1 MKKYLKVL
9 NSFTFKVI
17 TIMNN
22 TLRTRLLTI
31 LFIFGLGVY
40 ALLPSIRY
48 QLLSDE
54 QKNNLSKDE
63 VAYFDSKSIKQG
75 LDLKGGI
82 YIVLEVDLPQLI
94 NSLAKNKDRKFDV
107 FLDELSNEYRNSSAD
122 FFTVFEQKA
131 LENDLK
137 LPRYFISYGKTKE
150 QIVEQLNIQSN
161 DSINR
166 IIEIIQNRVDQFG
179 VSEPTIQKQGNNRVV
194 VELAGIQDSERAR
207 ELLQS
212 TALLELMI
220 VKDIDSTNTIVRQI
234 DNLTTT
240 SSKKND
246 EIDQLFNSD
255 TESNNLGFSSLLI
268 AVGSDLAISSDN
280 LPALK
285 NILNQDNVK
294 QVLEATGS
302 LFLTGNSTETLIN
315 DFGEEEVVYLLY
327 HLVDNAELTG
337 GVIEDAQMRL
347 SQSGVTAGQATVQV
361 EMNNEGSREWA
372 RITGV
377 NINKRI
383 AIVLDKKVHMA
394 PVIRS
399 QIFGGATVIEGM
411 DSIQEAED
419 IAIVLRAGALP
430 VPVAIVDQRVVGPSL
445 GADSVS
451 AGTSSIMIGLLL
463 IIIFIVFY
471 YRASG
476 LIASFSLLWTLI
488 LLLGVLALLEA
499 TLTLPG
505 IAALIL
511 TVGMSVDANVI
522 IFERIKEELRNGKSV
537 RSAIDAGYE
546 RAITTIVDANL
557 TTGIAAAVLYQY
569 GSGPIKGFATVLF
582 WGIIVSMFTAIIV
595 TRFLFDFITS
605 RKNIEKLSI

>member
-1 MKKYLKVL
+1 
-9 NSFTFKVI
+9 
-17 TIMNN
+17 MNN
-22 TLRTRLLTI
+22 TLRTRLLSI
-31 LFIFGLGVY
+31 LFIFGLGIY

-48 QLLSDE
+48 QLLSDDA
-54 QKNNLSKDE
+54 KNNLSQDE
-63 VAYFDSKSIKQG
+63 LTYFESKSIKQG

-94 NSLAKNKDRKFDV
+94 NTLAKNKDKKFDK
-107 FLDELSNEYRNSSAD
+107 FLEELSKDYKNNSTD
-122 FFTVFEQKA
+122 FFTLFEEKA
-131 LENDLK
+131 LEKDLK
-137 LPRYFISYGKTKE
+137 LPKYFISYGKTKD
-150 QIVEQLNIQSN
+150 QIIEQLNLESA

-179 VSEPTIQKQGNNRVV
+179 VAEPTIQKQGNNRVI
-194 VELAGIQDSERAR
+194 VELAGVQDSERAR
-207 ELLQS
+207 DLLQS

-220 VKDIDSTNTIVRQI
+220 VKDIESTNTIVRQI
-234 DNLTTT
+234 DNLAAMNIEKT
-240 SSKKND
+240 ND
-246 EIDQLFNSD
+246 DVDQLFDTNNSD
-255 TESNNLGFSSLLI
+255 ENGLGFSSLLI
-268 AVGSDLAISSDN
+268 AVGSDLAISTSN
-280 LPALK
+280 LSKLQ

-294 QVLEATGS
+294 QVLDATGS
-302 LFLTGNSTETLIN
+302 LFLTGNSAITLIN
-315 DFGEEEVVYLLY
+315 DFGEEEEIYLLY

-347 SQSGVTAGQATVQV
+347 SQSGVSAGQATVQV
-361 EMNNEGSREWA
+361 EMSNEGSREWA
-372 RITGV
+372 RITGS

-399 QIFGGATVIEGM
+399 QIFGGGTVIEGM

-419 IAIVLRAGALP
+419 IAIVLRAGSLP
-430 VPVAIVDQRVVGPSL
+430 VPVTIQEERTVGASL

-451 AGTSSIMIGLLL
+451 KGTYSMLVGLFIVILF
-463 IIIFIVFY
+463 IIFY
-471 YRASG
+471 YKLSG
-476 LIASFSLLWTLI
+476 FIASFAVIWTLI
-488 LLLGVLALLEA
+488 LLLGVLALLGA

-505 IAALIL
+505 IAGLIL

-537 RSAIDAGYE
+537 RSAIDVGYE

-595 TRFLFDFITS
+595 TRFIFDYVTS
-605 RKNIEKLSI
+605 KRTIEELSI

>member
-1 MKKYLKVL
+1 
-9 NSFTFKVI
+9 
-17 TIMNN
+17 MNN
-22 TLRTRLLTI
+22 TLRTRLLSI

-48 QLLSDE
+48 QLLSDDA
-54 QKNNLSKDE
+54 KNNLSEDE
-63 VAYFDSKSIKQG
+63 LTYFESKSIKQG

-94 NSLAKNKDRKFDV
+94 NTLAKNKDKKFDT
-107 FLDELSNEYRNSSAD
+107 FLEELSEDYKNNSTD
-122 FFTVFEQKA
+122 FFTLFEEKA
-131 LENDLK
+131 LEKDLK
-137 LPRYFISYGKTKE
+137 LPRYFISYGKTKD
-150 QIVEQLNIQSN
+150 QIIEQLNLQSA

-179 VSEPTIQKQGNNRVV
+179 VAEPTIQKQGNNRVI
-194 VELAGIQDSERAR
+194 VELAGVQDSERAR
-207 ELLQS
+207 DLLQS

-220 VKDIDSTNTIVRQI
+220 VKDIESTNTIVRQI
-234 DNLTTT
+234 DNLAAMNIEKT
-240 SSKKND
+240 ND
-246 EIDQLFNSD
+246 DVDQLFDTNNSD
-255 TESNNLGFSSLLI
+255 ENSLGFSSLLI
-268 AVGSDLAISSDN
+268 AVGSDLAISTSN
-280 LPALK
+280 LSKLQ

-294 QVLEATGS
+294 QVLDATGS
-302 LFLTGNSTETLIN
+302 LFLSGNSAITLIN
-315 DFGEEEVVYLLY
+315 DFGEEEEVYLLY

-347 SQSGVTAGQATVQV
+347 SQSGVSAGQATVQV
-361 EMNNEGSREWA
+361 EMSNEGSREWA
-372 RITGV
+372 RITGS

-399 QIFGGATVIEGM
+399 QIFGGGTVIEGM

-419 IAIVLRAGALP
+419 IAIVLRAGSLP
-430 VPVAIVDQRVVGPSL
+430 VPVTIQEERTVGASL

-451 AGTSSIMIGLLL
+451 KGTYSMLVGLLIVIL
-463 IIIFIVFY
+463 FIIFY
-471 YRASG
+471 YKLSG
-476 LIASFSLLWTLI
+476 FIASFAVIWTLI
-488 LLLGVLALLEA
+488 LLLGILALLGA

-505 IAALIL
+505 IAGLIL

-595 TRFLFDFITS
+595 TRFIFDYVTS
-605 RKNIEKLSI
+605 KRTIEKLSI

>member
-1 MKKYLKVL
+1 
-9 NSFTFKVI
+9 
-17 TIMNN
+17 
-22 TLRTRLLTI
+22 
-31 LFIFGLGVY
+31 
-40 ALLPSIRY
+40 
-48 QLLSDE
+48 
-54 QKNNLSKDE
+54 
-63 VAYFDSKSIKQG
+63 
-75 LDLKGGI
+75 
-82 YIVLEVDLPQLI
+82 
-94 NSLAKNKDRKFDV
+94 
-107 FLDELSNEYRNSSAD
+107 
-122 FFTVFEQKA
+122 
-131 LENDLK
+131 
-137 LPRYFISYGKTKE
+137 
-150 QIVEQLNIQSN
+150 
-161 DSINR
+161 
-166 IIEIIQNRVDQFG
+166 
-179 VSEPTIQKQGNNRVV
+179 
-194 VELAGIQDSERAR
+194 LAGIQDSERAR

-220 VKDIDSTNTIVRQI
+220 VKDVESTNTIVRQI
-234 DNLTTT
+234 DNLTSTNIE
-240 SSKKND
+240 SDSDNV
-246 EIDQLFNSD
+246 DQLFNSD
-255 TESNNLGFSSLLI
+255 GSGNNDLGFSSLLI
-268 AVGSDLAISSDN
+268 AVGGNDLAISSEN

-285 NILNQDNVK
+285 NILNKDSVK
-294 QVLEATGS
+294 QVLDATGS
-302 LFLTGNSTETLIN
+302 LFLTGNSPETLIN
-315 DFGEEEVVYLLY
+315 DFGEEEEVYLLY

-347 SQSGVTAGQATVQV
+347 SQSGVSAGQATVQV
-361 EMNNEGSREWA
+361 EMNNEGSREWS

-383 AIVLDKKVHMA
+383 AIVLDRKVHMA

-399 QIFGGATVIEGM
+399 QIFGGGTVIEGM

-430 VPVAIVDQRVVGPSL
+430 VPVTIVDQRVVGPSL

-463 IIIFIVFY
+463 IVLFIVFY

-537 RSAIDAGYE
+537 RSAIDSGYE

-595 TRFLFDFITS
+595 TRFVFDFITS

>member
-1 MKKYLKVL
+1 
-9 NSFTFKVI
+9 
-17 TIMNN
+17 MNN
-22 TLRTRLLTI
+22 TLRTRLLLI
-31 LFIFGLGVY
+31 LFIFGLGIY
-40 ALLPSIRY
+40 ALFPSIKY
-48 QLLSDE
+48 QLLSDDA
-54 QKNNLSKDE
+54 KNNLSKDE
-63 VAYFDSKSIKQG
+63 LAYFESKSIKQG

-82 YIVLEVDLPQLI
+82 YIVLEVDLPQLV
-94 NSLAKNKDRKFDV
+94 NTLAKNKDKKFDR
-107 FLDELSNEYRNSSAD
+107 FLTELNQEYKNNSAD
-122 FFTVFEQKA
+122 FFTLFEQKA
-131 LENDLK
+131 LEQDLK
-137 LPRYFISYGKTKE
+137 LPRYFISYGKTKD
-150 QIVEQLNIQSN
+150 QIIEQLSLQST

-220 VKDIDSTNTIVRQI
+220 VKDVESTNTIVRQI
-234 DNLTTT
+234 DGLVSVNIEE
-240 SSKKND
+240 SKDNV
-246 EIDQLFNSD
+246 DQLFSAD
-255 TESNNLGFSSLLI
+255 TDEENNLGFSSLLI

-280 LPALK
+280 IPTLR
-285 NILNQDNVK
+285 NILNQENVQ
-294 QVLEATGS
+294 QVLDATGS
-302 LFLTGNSTETLIN
+302 LFLTSNSAVTLIN
-315 DFGEEEVVYLLY
+315 DFGEEEEVYLLY

-347 SQSGVTAGQATVQV
+347 SQSGVSAGQATVQV

-430 VPVAIVDQRVVGPSL
+430 VPVTIVDQRIVGPSL

-463 IIIFIVFY
+463 IVLFIIFY

-476 LIASFSLLWTLI
+476 FIASFSLMWTLI

-537 RSAIDAGYE
+537 RSAIDSGYE

-595 TRFLFDFITS
+595 TRFVFDFITS

>member
-1 MKKYLKVL
+1 
-9 NSFTFKVI
+9 
-17 TIMNN
+17 MNN
-22 TLRTRLLTI
+22 TLRTRLLSI
-31 LFIFGLGVY
+31 LFIFGLGIY

-48 QLLSDE
+48 QLLSDDA
-54 QKNNLSKDE
+54 KNNLSQDE
-63 VAYFDSKSIKQG
+63 LTYFESKSIKQG

-94 NSLAKNKDRKFDV
+94 NTLAKNKDKKFDK
-107 FLDELSNEYRNSSAD
+107 FLEELSKDYKNNSTD
-122 FFTVFEQKA
+122 FFTLFEEKA
-131 LENDLK
+131 LEKDLK
-137 LPRYFISYGKTKE
+137 LPKYFISYGKTKD
-150 QIVEQLNIQSN
+150 QIIEQLNLESA

-179 VSEPTIQKQGNNRVV
+179 VAEPTVQKQGNNRVI
-194 VELAGIQDSERAR
+194 VELAGVQDSERAR
-207 ELLQS
+207 DLLQS

-220 VKDIDSTNTIVRQI
+220 VKDIESTNTIVRQI
-234 DNLTTT
+234 DNLAAMNIEKT
-240 SSKKND
+240 ND
-246 EIDQLFNSD
+246 DVDQLFDTNNSD
-255 TESNNLGFSSLLI
+255 ENGLGFSSLLI
-268 AVGSDLAISSDN
+268 AVGSDLAISTSN
-280 LPALK
+280 LSKLQ

-294 QVLEATGS
+294 QVLDATGS
-302 LFLTGNSTETLIN
+302 LFLTGNSAITLIN
-315 DFGEEEVVYLLY
+315 DFGEEEEIYLLY

-347 SQSGVTAGQATVQV
+347 SQSGVSAGQATVQV
-361 EMNNEGSREWA
+361 EMSNEGSREWA
-372 RITGV
+372 RITGS

-399 QIFGGATVIEGM
+399 QIFGGGTVIEGM

-419 IAIVLRAGALP
+419 IAIVLRAGSLP
-430 VPVAIVDQRVVGPSL
+430 VPVTIQEERTVGASL

-451 AGTSSIMIGLLL
+451 KGTYSMLVGLFIVILF
-463 IIIFIVFY
+463 IIFY
-471 YRASG
+471 YKLSG
-476 LIASFSLLWTLI
+476 FIASFAVIWTLI
-488 LLLGVLALLEA
+488 LLLGVLALLGA

-505 IAALIL
+505 IAGLIL

-537 RSAIDAGYE
+537 RSAIDVGYE

-595 TRFLFDFITS
+595 TRFIFDYVTS
-605 RKNIEKLSI
+605 KRTIEELSI

>member
-1 MKKYLKVL
+1 
-9 NSFTFKVI
+9 
-17 TIMNN
+17 MNN
-22 TLRTRLLTI
+22 TLRTRLLSI
-31 LFIFGLGVY
+31 LFIFGLGIY
-40 ALLPSIRY
+40 ALFPSIKY
-48 QLLSDE
+48 QLLSDDA
-54 QKNNLSKDE
+54 KKNLSKDDL
-63 VAYFDSKSIKQG
+63 AYFESKSIKQG

-94 NSLAKNKDRKFDV
+94 NTLAKNKDKKFDR
-107 FLDELSNEYRNSSAD
+107 FLTELNQEYKNNSAD
-122 FFTVFEQKA
+122 FFPLFEQRA
-131 LENDLK
+131 SEQGLK
-137 LPRYFISYGKTKE
+137 LPRYFISYGKTKD
-150 QIVEQLNIQSN
+150 QIIEQLSLEST

-166 IIEIIQNRVDQFG
+166 IIEIIQNRIDQFG

-220 VKDIDSTNTIVRQI
+220 VKDKENTKTIARQI
-234 DNLTTT
+234 DSIISVNIEE
-240 SSKKND
+240 SKDN
-246 EIDQLFNSD
+246 IDQLFSAD
-255 TESNNLGFSSLLI
+255 TDKGNNLGFSSLFI
-268 AVGSDLAISSDN
+268 PVNNDDFAISSDN
-280 LPALK
+280 IPTLK
-285 NILNQDNVK
+285 NILNQEKVQ
-294 QVLEATGS
+294 QVLDATGS
-302 LFLTGNSTETLIN
+302 LFLTSNSPITRMD
-315 DFGEEEVVYLLY
+315 DFGSEEEVYLLY

-337 GVIEDAQMRL
+337 GVIEDAQWI
-347 SQSGVTAGQATVQV
+347 SSTSGMNIGQPVVQI
-361 EMNNEGSREWA
+361 EMDNQGSRDWA
-372 RITGV
+372 RITGM

-399 QIFGGATVIEGM
+399 QIFGGGTVIEGM
-411 DSIQEAED
+411 DSIQEAKD
-419 IAIVLRAGALP
+419 LAIVLRAGALP
-430 VPVAIVDQRVVGPSL
+430 VPVTIVDQRVVGPSL
-445 GADSVS
+445 GAESVS

-463 IIIFIVFY
+463 IVLFIIFY
-471 YRASG
+471 YRGSG
-476 LIASFSLLWTLI
+476 FIASFSLMWTLI

-537 RSAIDAGYE
+537 RSAIDSGYE

-582 WGIIVSMFTAIIV
+582 WGIIISMFTAIIV
-595 TRFLFDFITS
+595 TRFVFDFITS

>member
-1 MKKYLKVL
+1 
-9 NSFTFKVI
+9 
-17 TIMNN
+17 MNN
-22 TLRTRLLTI
+22 TLRTRLLSI
-31 LFIFGLGVY
+31 LFIFGLGIY
-40 ALLPSIRY
+40 ALFPSIKY
-48 QLLSDE
+48 QLLSDDA
-54 QKNNLSKDE
+54 KNNLSKDE
-63 VAYFDSKSIKQG
+63 LAYFESKSIKQG

-82 YIVLEVDLPQLI
+82 YIVLEVDLPQLV
-94 NSLAKNKDRKFDV
+94 NTLAKNKDKKFDR
-107 FLDELSNEYRNSSAD
+107 FLTELNQEYKNNSAD
-122 FFTVFEQKA
+122 FFTLFEQKA
-131 LENDLK
+131 SQQDLK
-137 LPRYFISYGKTKE
+137 LPRYFISYGKTKD
-150 QIVEQLNIQSN
+150 QIIEQLSLQST

-220 VKDIDSTNTIVRQI
+220 VKDVENTNTIVRQI
-234 DNLTTT
+234 DGIVSVNIEE
-240 SSKKND
+240 SKDNV
-246 EIDQLFNSD
+246 DQLFSAD
-255 TESNNLGFSSLLI
+255 TDEGNNLGFSSLLM

-280 LPALK
+280 IPTLK
-285 NILNQDNVK
+285 NILSQENVQ
-294 QVLEATGS
+294 QVLDATGS
-302 LFLTGNSTETLIN
+302 LFLTSNSPVTLIN
-315 DFGEEEVVYLLY
+315 DFGEEEEVYLLY

-347 SQSGVTAGQATVQV
+347 SQSGVSAGQATVQV

-377 NINKRI
+377 NVNKRI

-430 VPVAIVDQRVVGPSL
+430 VPVTIVDQRVVGPSL

-463 IIIFIVFY
+463 IVLFIIFY

-476 LIASFSLLWTLI
+476 FIASFSLMWTLI

-537 RSAIDAGYE
+537 RSAIDSGYE

-595 TRFLFDFITS
+595 TRFVFDFITS

>member
-1 MKKYLKVL
+1 
-9 NSFTFKVI
+9 
-17 TIMNN
+17 MNN
-22 TLRTRLLTI
+22 TLRTRLLSI
-31 LFIFGLGVY
+31 LFIFGLGIY
-40 ALLPSIRY
+40 ALFPSIKY
-48 QLLSDE
+48 QLLSDDA
-54 QKNNLSKDE
+54 KNNLSKDE
-63 VAYFDSKSIKQG
+63 LAYFESKSIKQG

-82 YIVLEVDLPQLI
+82 YIVLEVDLPQLV
-94 NSLAKNKDRKFDV
+94 NTLAKNKDKKFDR
-107 FLDELSNEYRNSSAD
+107 FLTELNQEYKNNSAD
-122 FFTVFEQKA
+122 FFTLFEQKA
-131 LENDLK
+131 LEQDLK
-137 LPRYFISYGKTKE
+137 LPRYFISYGKTKD
-150 QIVEQLNIQSN
+150 QIIEQLSLQST

-220 VKDIDSTNTIVRQI
+220 VKDVESTNTIVRQI
-234 DNLTTT
+234 DGLVSVNIEE
-240 SSKKND
+240 SKDNV
-246 EIDQLFNSD
+246 DQLFSAD
-255 TESNNLGFSSLLI
+255 TDEENNLGFSSLLI

-280 LPALK
+280 IPTLR
-285 NILNQDNVK
+285 NILNQENVQ
-294 QVLEATGS
+294 QVLDATGS
-302 LFLTGNSTETLIN
+302 LFLTSNSPVTLIN
-315 DFGEEEVVYLLY
+315 DFGEEEEVYLLY

-347 SQSGVTAGQATVQV
+347 SQSGVSAGQATVQV

-430 VPVAIVDQRVVGPSL
+430 VPVTIVDQRIVGPSL

-463 IIIFIVFY
+463 IVLFIIFY

-476 LIASFSLLWTLI
+476 FIASFSLMWTLI

-537 RSAIDAGYE
+537 RSAIDSGYE

-595 TRFLFDFITS
+595 TRFVFDFITS

>member
-1 MKKYLKVL
+1 
-9 NSFTFKVI
+9 
-17 TIMNN
+17 MNN
-22 TLRTRLLTI
+22 TLRTRLLSI
-31 LFIFGLGVY
+31 LFIFGLGIY

-48 QLLSDE
+48 QLLSDDA
-54 QKNNLSKDE
+54 KNNLSEDE
-63 VAYFDSKSIKQG
+63 LTYFESKSIKQG

-94 NSLAKNKDRKFDV
+94 NTLAKNKDKKFDK
-107 FLDELSNEYRNSSAD
+107 FLEELSEDYKNNSTD
-122 FFTVFEQKA
+122 FFTLFEKKA
-131 LENDLK
+131 LEKDLK
-137 LPRYFISYGKTKE
+137 LPRYFISYGKTKD
-150 QIVEQLNIQSN
+150 QIIEQLNLESA

-179 VSEPTIQKQGNNRVV
+179 VAEPTIQKQGNNRVI
-194 VELAGIQDSERAR
+194 VELAGVQDSERAR
-207 ELLQS
+207 DLLQS

-220 VKDIDSTNTIVRQI
+220 VKDIESTNTIVRQI
-234 DNLTTT
+234 DNLAAMNVEKT
-240 SSKKND
+240 ND
-246 EIDQLFNSD
+246 DVDQLFDTNNSD
-255 TESNNLGFSSLLI
+255 ENSLGFSSLLI
-268 AVGSDLAISSDN
+268 AVGSDLAISTSN
-280 LPALK
+280 LSKLQ

-294 QVLEATGS
+294 QVLDATGS
-302 LFLTGNSTETLIN
+302 LFLTSNSAITLIN
-315 DFGEEEVVYLLY
+315 DFGEEEEVYLLY

-347 SQSGVTAGQATVQV
+347 SQSGVSAGQATVQV
-361 EMNNEGSREWA
+361 EMSNEGSREWA
-372 RITGV
+372 RITGS

-399 QIFGGATVIEGM
+399 QIFGGGTVIEGM

-419 IAIVLRAGALP
+419 IAIVLRAGSLP
-430 VPVAIVDQRVVGPSL
+430 VPVTIQEERTVGASL

-451 AGTSSIMIGLLL
+451 KGTYSMLVGLLIVIL
-463 IIIFIVFY
+463 FIIFY
-471 YRASG
+471 YKLSG
-476 LIASFSLLWTLI
+476 FIASFAVIWTLI
-488 LLLGVLALLEA
+488 LLLGILALLGA

-505 IAALIL
+505 IAGLIL

-595 TRFLFDFITS
+595 TRFIFDYVTS
-605 RKNIEKLSI
+605 KRTIEKLSI

>member
-1 MKKYLKVL
+1 
-9 NSFTFKVI
+9 
-17 TIMNN
+17 MNN
-22 TLRTRLLTI
+22 TLRTRLLSI
-31 LFIFGLGVY
+31 LFIFGLGIY

-48 QLLSDE
+48 QLLSDDA
-54 QKNNLSKDE
+54 KNNLSKDE
-63 VAYFDSKSIKQG
+63 LAYFESKNIKQG

-82 YIVLEVDLPQLI
+82 YIVLEVDLPQLV
-94 NSLAKNKDRKFDV
+94 NTLAKNKDKNFDK
-107 FLDELSNEYRNSSAD
+107 FLDELSEEYKNSSTD
-122 FFTVFEQKA
+122 FFTLFEEKA
-131 LENDLK
+131 LEKDLK
-137 LPRYFISYGKTKE
+137 LPRYFISYGKTKD
-150 QIVEQLNIQSN
+150 QIIEQLNLQSA

-179 VSEPTIQKQGNNRVV
+179 VAEPTIQKQGNNRVI
-194 VELAGIQDSERAR
+194 VELAGVQDSERAR
-207 ELLQS
+207 DLLQS

-220 VKDIDSTNTIVRQI
+220 VKDIESTNTIVRQI
-234 DNLTTT
+234 DNLAAMNIEKT
-240 SSKKND
+240 ND
-246 EIDQLFNSD
+246 DVDQLFDTNNSD
-255 TESNNLGFSSLLI
+255 QNSLGFSSLLV
-268 AVGSDLAISSDN
+268 AVGSDLAISTSN
-280 LPALK
+280 LSKLQ

-294 QVLEATGS
+294 QVLDATGS
-302 LFLTGNSTETLIN
+302 LFLTGNSAITLIN
-315 DFGEEEVVYLLY
+315 DFGEEEEVYLLY

-347 SQSGVTAGQATVQV
+347 SQSGVSAGQATVQV
-361 EMNNEGSREWA
+361 EMSNEGSREWA
-372 RITGV
+372 RITGS

-399 QIFGGATVIEGM
+399 QIFGGGTVIEGM

-419 IAIVLRAGALP
+419 IAIVLRAGSLP
-430 VPVAIVDQRVVGPSL
+430 VPVTIQEERTVGASL

-451 AGTSSIMIGLLL
+451 KGTYSMLVGLLIVIL
-463 IIIFIVFY
+463 FIIFY
-471 YRASG
+471 YKLSG
-476 LIASFSLLWTLI
+476 FIASFAVIWTLI
-488 LLLGVLALLEA
+488 LLLGILALLGA

-505 IAALIL
+505 IAGLIL

-595 TRFLFDFITS
+595 TRFIFDYVTS
-605 RKNIEKLSI
+605 KRTIEKLSI

>member
-1 MKKYLKVL
+1 
-9 NSFTFKVI
+9 
-17 TIMNN
+17 MNN
-22 TLRTRLLTI
+22 TLRTRLLSI
-31 LFIFGLGVY
+31 LFIFGLGIY

-48 QLLSDE
+48 QLLSDDA
-54 QKNNLSKDE
+54 KNNLSQDE
-63 VAYFDSKSIKQG
+63 LTYFESKSIKQG

-94 NSLAKNKDRKFDV
+94 NTLAKNKDKKFDK
-107 FLDELSNEYRNSSAD
+107 FLEELSKDYKNNSTD
-122 FFTVFEQKA
+122 FFTLFEEKA
-131 LENDLK
+131 LEKDLK
-137 LPRYFISYGKTKE
+137 LPKYFISYGKTKD
-150 QIVEQLNIQSN
+150 QIIEQLNLESA

-179 VSEPTIQKQGNNRVV
+179 VAEPTVQKQGNNRVI
-194 VELAGIQDSERAR
+194 VELAGVQDSERAR
-207 ELLQS
+207 DLLQS

-220 VKDIDSTNTIVRQI
+220 VKDIESTNTIVRQI
-234 DNLTTT
+234 DNLAAMNIEKT
-240 SSKKND
+240 ND
-246 EIDQLFNSD
+246 DVDQLFDTNNSD
-255 TESNNLGFSSLLI
+255 ENGLGFSSLLI
-268 AVGSDLAISSDN
+268 AVGSDLAISTSN
-280 LPALK
+280 LSKLQ

-294 QVLEATGS
+294 QVLDATGS
-302 LFLTGNSTETLIN
+302 LFLTGNSAITLIN
-315 DFGEEEVVYLLY
+315 DFGEEEEIYLLY

-347 SQSGVTAGQATVQV
+347 SQSGVSAGQATVQV
-361 EMNNEGSREWA
+361 EMSNEGSREWA
-372 RITGV
+372 RITGS

-399 QIFGGATVIEGM
+399 QIFGGGTVIEGM

-419 IAIVLRAGALP
+419 IAIVLRAGSLP
-430 VPVAIVDQRVVGPSL
+430 VPVTIQEERTVGASL

-451 AGTSSIMIGLLL
+451 KGTYSMLVGLFIVILF
-463 IIIFIVFY
+463 IIFY
-471 YRASG
+471 YKLSG
-476 LIASFSLLWTLI
+476 FIASFAVIWTLI
-488 LLLGVLALLEA
+488 LLLGILALLGA

-505 IAALIL
+505 IAGLIL

-595 TRFLFDFITS
+595 TRFIFDYVTS
-605 RKNIEKLSI
+605 KRTIEELSI